1 MNLIQW
7 FVWFG
12 SIDFKYASWTQN
24 WSKLIILR
32 GLSLSVGSILVSVC
46 DMVPGNPSQNFN
58 SVSQSVNDMWAISTT
73 VKLLCSHVKNF
84 KSFFI
89 FKNGSHREMLGVV
102 SSLYHLGP
110 MKLDSWLFALKFKM
124 LRMQLSYPTFAWHG
138 WCPGLMFNTKN
149 LAK

>member
-58 SVSQSVNDMWAISTT
+58 SVSQSVNDM
-73 VKLLCSHVKNF
+73 
-84 KSFFI
+84 
-89 FKNGSHREMLGVV
+89 
-102 SSLYHLGP
+102 
-110 MKLDSWLFALKFKM
+110 
-124 LRMQLSYPTFAWHG
+124 
-138 WCPGLMFNTKN
+138 
-149 LAK
+149 